1 MGKFFFYLI
10 LYLNK
15 EEVYDGVILIENM
28 RNGLVNSEVYN
39 EDGRNGDVF

>member
-1 MGKFFFYLI
+1 MGKFFFYLF

-15 EEVYDGVILIENM
+15 EDGYDGVISIDNM
-28 RNGLVNSEVYN
+28 RNGLVSSEVYN